1 MADKTVVV
9 RIVVRANQFS
19 SGLRGAAAKTQRF
32 AVDVERSSAKA
43 GSSALALGAASAT
56 AGKLILVGI
65 GGAMV
70 VSAKAAIDFESSLA
84 GVAKTT
90 DLTGSAFA
98 KAGSPLAAFGESLRS
113 LSMRIPLN
121 VNELARIAEVGGQLG
136 IQVPNLIE
144 FTEVMA
150 ALGVSTN
157 LAATE
162 AATGL
167 ARFANIMGTA
177 QNQFGRLGDV
187 IVELGNNLPTTESE
201 ILGFALRLAPVGRTI
216 GLTEEE
222 VLGLGAAM
230 TSLGVR
236 AERGGTALQ
245 RLFLDMQT
253 AVLGGGE
260 ALQKFAAA
268 TRMSSEEFEDLFR
281 ESPALAFLELVK
293 QLDATTDAGGNAAGV
308 LESIGVIQQRSIQVL
323 LASASGWETVADS
336 LNLANEAGEAGTAL
350 QEEAARRYG
359 TSASQIQILGNAF
372 NDLRIE
378 IGNALLGSGGLAAGL
393 DFLREFIRLIKDNLP
408 LIGRLTKVLLA
419 VAAIRIG
426 AGILL
431 GLKAALVTLRGI
443 EGAAWGAARGTAA
456 LRLGMLGV
464 NTAVFAGLGIAA
476 ILITRWAAMA
486 AKAAELRRAG
496 KEFLQDLEEGTP
508 PVEAFLKKLRDQ
520 GVLTDEIS
528 DRFHNL
534 GISVEDFVTKLLE
547 GDEGLTQFLAGD
559 FDKDILGRADAMA
572 TFAKTFGTTKEEI
585 GALFPSIAEAQIGI
599 LGLTRFMRESSE
611 IFRGGALAERA
622 RQIREGLIE
631 AGKGAIFTTEQLK
644 IMADRAAVAFDLSV
658 PVGDIIRQM
667 TTDYQDAALRGEVSS
682 GIITDSLDDITFSW
696 RELVNQ
702 TEDGESR
709 IENFFE
715 TMISSVDDFEGT
727 LSDSFD
733 EVREA
738 ILGSFPAWDEYE
750 QATIESLDAVI
761 AAQDAYLEDLRDG
774 LGLQQ
779 DLVGQVSRNVLEFVE
794 NLDPATKGA
803 LARFRKSNREGFEE
817 WLADVGENLDE
828 AGELVIDFWELKL
841 PEGLSVGFRGLLA
854 TAAKEAKSLELPGRQ
869 TAESF
874 FEGLSAQMI
883 LLSGE
888 RQQEY
893 LDAIEEALS
902 DQGFMDALGFG
913 VGDDVIEGLLRALRN
928 MAARA
933 NPIFLAQ
940 AQMMQENVE
949 RVWGVHSPSTVME
962 DIGKDIT
969 RGLFEGLNSEFDRQF
984 QDQRSSPIV
993 NILGPKPV
1001 VNLTTTV
1008 QGGSRDI
1015 NLYYPHHTS
1024 DDVISGVKTASVLT
1038 SLQREAEVA
1047 IGPG

>member
-19 SGLRGAAAKTQRF
+19 SGLRGAAAQTQRF

-98 KAGSPLAAFGESLRS
+98 KAGSPLASFGEALRS

-157 LAATE
+157 LSATE

-167 ARFANIMGTA
+167 ARFANIMGTS
-177 QNQFGRLGDV
+177 QKQFGRLGDV

-201 ILGFALRLAPVGRTI
+201 ILGFALRLAPVARTI

-222 VLGLGAAM
+222 VLGLSAAM

-260 ALQKFAAA
+260 ALEKWAAA
-268 TRMSSEEFEDLFR
+268 TRMSSEEFAELFK

-308 LESIGVIQQRSIQVL
+308 LESVGVIQQRSIQVL

-378 IGNALLGSGGLAAGL
+378 IGNALLGGGGLAAGL

-419 VAAIRIG
+419 VAAVRIG
-426 AGILL
+426 AGVLL

-443 EGAAWGAARGTAA
+443 EGSAFGAARGTAA

-464 NTAVFAGLGIAA
+464 STAVFAGLGIAA
-476 ILITRWAAMA
+476 VLITRWAALA
-486 AKAAELRRAG
+486 AKAAELRRVGQA
-496 KEFLQDLEEGTP
+496 FLQDVEEGTP
-508 PVEAFLKKLRDQ
+508 PVEAFLKQLKEG
-520 GVLTDEIS
+520 GVLTDDII
-528 DRFHNL
+528 DQFHDL
-534 GISVEDFVTKLLE
+534 GISVEDFARRLLS
-547 GDEGLTQFLAGD
+547 G
-559 FDKDILGRADAMA
+559 DKDLAQVVARKGTVIGYADAISTLA
-572 TFAKTFGTTKEEI
+572 IAFGKTEEEVSTIFPTLNKANAAVLELI
-585 GALFPSIAEAQIGI
+585 GFV
-599 LGLTRFMRESSE
+599 RESD
-611 IFRGGALAERA
+611 IVFRGGALAERA

-631 AGKGAIFTTEQLK
+631 AGKGALFTNEQLK
-644 IMADRAAVAFDLSV
+644 IMADRAAIAFDFSI
-658 PVGDIIRQM
+658 PVEDIVRQM
-667 TTDYQDAALRGEVSS
+667 TTDYVDAGVRMGITSGEISE
-682 GIITDSLDDITFSW
+682 GIQGITFSW

-702 TEDGESR
+702 TEGGEKR
-709 IENFFE
+709 IEDFFDV
-715 TMISSVDDFEGT
+715 MVSSVGEFEGA
-727 LSDSFD
+727 LADSFE
-733 EVREA
+733 EVRD
-738 ILGSFPAWDEYE
+738 IIVGGFPVWDEYE

-774 LGLQQ
+774 FALEDELLGQI
-779 DLVGQVSRNVLEFVE
+779 STPALEFIKAM
-794 NLDPATKGA
+794 DPALKGA
-803 LARFRKSNREGFEE
+803 LARLRKTSEGEFDEFIAGVE
-817 WLADVGENLDE
+817 ANLDE
-828 AGELVIDFWELKL
+828 
-841 PEGLSVGFRGLLA
+841 VGNIFA
-854 TAAKEAKSLELPGRQ
+854 EQWAKELPKELDKG
-869 TAESF
+869 
-874 FEGLSAQMI
+874 
-883 LLSGE
+883 
-888 RQQEY
+888 
-893 LDAIEEALS
+893 
-902 DQGFMDALGFG
+902 
-913 VGDDVIEGLLRALRN
+913 
-928 MAARA
+928 
-933 NPIFLAQ
+933 
-940 AQMMQENVE
+940 
-949 RVWGVHSPSTVME
+949 
-962 DIGKDIT
+962 
-969 RGLFEGLNSEFDRQF
+969 
-984 QDQRSSPIV
+984 
-993 NILGPKPV
+993 
-1001 VNLTTTV
+1001 
-1008 QGGSRDI
+1008 
-1015 NLYYPHHTS
+1015 
-1024 DDVISGVKTASVLT
+1024 
-1038 SLQREAEVA
+1038 
-1047 IGPG
+1047 